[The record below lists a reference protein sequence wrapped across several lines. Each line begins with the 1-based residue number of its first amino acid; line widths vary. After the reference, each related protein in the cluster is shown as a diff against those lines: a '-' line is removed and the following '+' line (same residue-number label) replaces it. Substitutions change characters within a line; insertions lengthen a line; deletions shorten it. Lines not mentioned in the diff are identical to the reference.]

1 RSNPSVVELTAEKFD
16 QYVKEEGLEAAA
28 ALRARRGQSGAA
40 RDLFSRCAKSL
51 VLSGPPQ
58 PRYGDRPLG
67 FTLELVA
74 ERNPYAMAAG
84 LACVPLG
91 ATIGA
96 HEIGTTRVVASL
108 TRDDTYTIDV
118 TTDAGALLGRLE
130 LASKRPRSS
139 PASAAEYQ
147 RAFAALCGELP
158 HHVAV
163 VFDDVPDEPRA
174 DCTVDAPGGV
184 AGDDL

>member
-1 RSNPSVVELTAEKFD
+1 MSPRL
-16 QYVKEEGLEAAA
+16 
-28 ALRARRGQSGAA
+28 
-40 RDLFSRCAKSL
+40 SL
-51 VLSGPPQ
+51 IKRKRLLAHRTSW
-58 PRYGDRPLG
+58 L
-67 FTLELVA
+67 L
-74 ERNPYAMAAG
+74 AAG

-147 RAFAALCGELP
+147 RAFTALCGELP

-163 VFDDVPDEPRA
+163 VFDDAPDVPRA
-174 DCTVDAPGGV
+174 DCTVDAPGPRPAIGCDGKGV
-184 AGDDL
+184 LAARPDGNHVGQPSRNVGLAIKTRSPG

>member
-1 RSNPSVVELTAEKFD
+1 MSPRLPLVERTRL
-16 QYVKEEGLEAAA
+16 L
-28 ALRARRGQSGAA
+28 ARCTSW
-40 RDLFSRCAKSL
+40 LL
-51 VLSGPPQ
+51 
-58 PRYGDRPLG
+58 
-67 FTLELVA
+67 
-74 ERNPYAMAAG
+74 AAG

-184 AGDDL
+184 AGDDLGALGVTVTLRGAVPPGAGGTI